1 MCAYVIY
8 LVWPPLSGQGKKIDM
23 PEKGVNPD
31 QVDTLPYSPEEKFQD
46 SQQLFSPVPPMKSLS
61 PSPSPPVL
69 KKSSQYSMVTTLDAE
84 DDETHERAEE
94 EEPTQDACVYP
105 GHEDT
110 VIDIE
115 SDEECLMSPSKQ
127 PKTDKDMCPEGSMP
141 KQKNVCAQNT
151 PSVPHEKEQTAK
163 SGPKDMDLNKP
174 MGNQNT
180 PADTQIEQ
188 VPENYPGGDLQ
199 KIERQLGS
207 DDEMGQ
213 GATRQAFKVCVG
225 WVCICID
232 SCIWV
237 LNG

>member
-1 MCAYVIY
+1 MCVCTHPHVCMHVCVHMLSI
-8 LVWPPLSGQGKKIDM
+8 LCDPPLSGQVKKTGM
-23 PEKGVNPD
+23 PEKGENPD
-31 QVDTLPYSPEEKFQD
+31 QVDTLPYSLEEQFQE
-46 SQQLFSPVPPMKSLS
+46 SQQVFSPVPPMKSLS
-61 PSPSPPVL
+61 PSPSPPIL

-84 DDETHERAEE
+84 DNETHEKAEE
-94 EEPTQDACVYP
+94 EEPTHDACVYP
-105 GHEDT
+105 GHEDV

-115 SDEECLMSPSKQ
+115 SDQECLMSPSKQ

-141 KQKNVCAQNT
+141 
-151 PSVPHEKEQTAK
+151 HEKEQNAK
-163 SGPKDMDLNKP
+163 SGPKDMGLNKP
-174 MGNQNT
+174 MCNQKT

-188 VPENYPGGDLQ
+188 VPENHPGGDFQ